1 MRKVFL
7 FLLLT
12 VIILGHPQK
21 AHAMFF
27 SNGDFETGNLNN
39 WFVQEDFG
47 DVPSSPQ
54 AAVVDDG
61 TGNHVGA
68 LFGTSTG
75 VKTITLGRDIGTM
88 PLSADNLFFDFRNFD
103 AGPDGGIS
111 NLSTSSFLDSFTI
124 SLLTDAGDLNPIL
137 TADNTGFTVI
147 DPSLTTVNLLANGF
161 YHVNT
166 NVAGLRGADNSKLFF
181 DLSDEI
187 DGRLTNAWIDNL
199 DLSEKS
205 TSAVP
210 EPATFVMF
218 VGGLVG
224 LTRSWRKRKP
234 R

>member
-1 MRKVFL
+1 MKK
-7 FLLLT
+7 LLLT
-12 VIILGHPQK
+12 AIFAVILNYHTPAFAG
-21 AHAMFF
+21 FF

-54 AAVVDDG
+54 AAAVDDG

-75 VKTITLGRDIGTM
+75 VKTITLGRDIGTL
-88 PLSADNLFFDFRNFD
+88 PLSADNLFFDFRTID
-103 AGPDGGIS
+103 AGPDGGIP
-111 NLSTSSFLDSFTI
+111 NLSISSFLDSFTI
-124 SLLTDAGDLNPIL
+124 SLLTDSGDLNPIL
-137 TADNTGFTVI
+137 TADIAGFTVI
-147 DPSLTTVNLLANGF
+147 DPSLTTVNLLSNGF

-166 NVAGLRGADNSKLFF
+166 DVSGFRGANNSELFF
-181 DLSDEI
+181 DLSDEK
-187 DGRLTNAWIDNL
+187 DGRLTKTWIDNL
-199 DLSEKS
+199 ALTEKS
-205 TSAVP
+205 INAVP

-218 VGGLVG
+218 AGGLVG